1 MRTRISFETSKTID
15 QSKLS
20 VRVRAALR
28 NLSASQLARVAII
41 AERNRAACVRL
52 GVISDPAER
61 ERVIIEAADM
71 VRTGLDEDLDAPLI
85 PYAARQQY
93 GVYIS
98 PQDLASAF
106 VARRPGRKR

>member
-1 MRTRISFETSKTID
+1 MID

-20 VRVRAALR
+20 VRVRAALVG
-28 NLSASQLARVAII
+28 LTASQLARVAII

-61 ERVIIEAADM
+61 ERVIVEAADM
-71 VRTGLDEDLDAPLI
+71 VRTGLDQDLDAPFI
-85 PYAARQQY
+85 PYMAPRQY
-93 GVYIS
+93 GVYVS
-98 PQDLASAF
+98 PNDTASAY